1 MTKVIIVFPL
11 NRSKK
16 QQPLISMLDL
26 RQSSKSVKYMSVS
39 EREEARGRL
48 EKHERYELLIQ
59 VIFELFH
66 PDT

>member
-1 MTKVIIVFPL
+1 
-11 NRSKK
+11 
-16 QQPLISMLDL
+16 MLDL

-59 VIFELFH
+59 VIFEFLHQGTEPLVIGHRVFKWSLVLS
-66 PDT
+66 